1 MVRRH
6 LRPGAA
12 GRAVTPDVSVRVRSL
27 RHMEQRV
34 SLITLGVDDL
44 EKARGFYEQG
54 LGWTPAAAPGGVVF
68 YQLPGI
74 ALALFGREELAA
86 DARHQV
92 DGRFSGITI
101 AINQRSETDVD
112 AVLEQAA
119 AAGGTI
125 LKPAEKVFWGGY
137 SGYFADLDGHV
148 WEVALN
154 PDWTINDDGTL
165 TI

>member
-1 MVRRH
+1 MGS
-6 LRPGAA
+6 LA
-12 GRAVTPDVSVRVRSL
+12 G
-27 RHMEQRV
+27 MEQRV

-44 EKARGFYEQG
+44 DRARRFYEQG
-54 LGWTPAAAPGGVVF
+54 LGWVPSDAPDGVVF

-74 ALALFGREELAA
+74 ALALFGREDLAQ
-86 DARHQV
+86 DARHPI

-101 AINQRSETDVD
+101 AINQRTEADVD
-112 AVLEQAA
+112 AVLDQAA
-119 AAGGTI
+119 AAGATI

-137 SGYFADLDGHV
+137 SGYFADPDGHV

-154 PDWTINDDGTL
+154 PAWTINDDGTM

>member
-1 MVRRH
+1 
-6 LRPGAA
+6 
-12 GRAVTPDVSVRVRSL
+12 
-27 RHMEQRV
+27 MEQRI

-44 EKARGFYEQG
+44 ARARRFYEQG
-54 LGWTPAAAPGGVVF
+54 LGWTPAATPDGVAF

-74 ALALFGREELAA
+74 ALALFGRADLAE
-86 DARHQV
+86 DAHHPV
-92 DGRFSGITI
+92 DGRFSGVTI
-101 AINQRSETDVD
+101 AINQRTEADVD

-119 AAGGTI
+119 AAGARI

-137 SGYFADLDGHV
+137 SGYFEDLDGHV

-154 PDWTINDDGTL
+154 PQWTIHEDGTL